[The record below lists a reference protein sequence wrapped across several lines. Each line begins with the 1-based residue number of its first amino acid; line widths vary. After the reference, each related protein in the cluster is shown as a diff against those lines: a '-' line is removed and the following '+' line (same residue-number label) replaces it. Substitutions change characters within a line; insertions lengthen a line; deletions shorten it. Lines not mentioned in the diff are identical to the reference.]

1 MTNTAES
8 MQKEAERF
16 RERFAAVREQI
27 GRVIVG
33 HEEIIQG
40 VLTAIFVGGHCL
52 LEGVPGL
59 GKTMLI
65 RTLSETLSLDFNRV
79 QFTPDLMP
87 SDILGTNMIVEREG
101 RRQFEFQKG
110 PIFTQICLAD
120 EINRATPKTQSNK
133 KVPIRFPKLN

>member
-40 VLTAIFVGGHCL
+40 VLTAIFVGGH
-52 LEGVPGL
+52 
-59 GKTMLI
+59 
-65 RTLSETLSLDFNRV
+65 
-79 QFTPDLMP
+79 
-87 SDILGTNMIVEREG
+87 
-101 RRQFEFQKG
+101 
-110 PIFTQICLAD
+110 
-120 EINRATPKTQSNK
+120 
-133 KVPIRFPKLN
+133 